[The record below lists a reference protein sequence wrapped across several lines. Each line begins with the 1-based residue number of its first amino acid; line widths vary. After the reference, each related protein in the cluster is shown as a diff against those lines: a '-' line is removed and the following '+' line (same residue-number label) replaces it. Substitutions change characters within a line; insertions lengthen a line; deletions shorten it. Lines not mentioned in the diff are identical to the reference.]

1 MGAEQMEPL
10 LAKAVAGMDAALLQA
25 VEANRRALQQL
36 MQYGAD
42 LRESQVKKALA
53 DIEKMEDTFFSTVR
67 KAVTDGSGPMQ
78 GAWAEVLDKL
88 QIKGSGMGAHAQDTI
103 EQLTTQAQASLRE
116 GRAMGLK
123 AAHALLDSYAALAS
137 GVLIGM
143 SQGLKQEAPG
153 AQEAAA
159 KPRRGK

>member
-1 MGAEQMEPL
+1 
-10 LAKAVAGMDAALLQA
+10 
-25 VEANRRALQQL
+25 
-36 MQYGAD
+36 
-42 LRESQVKKALA
+42 
-53 DIEKMEDTFFSTVR
+53 
-67 KAVTDGSGPMQ
+67 VTDGSGPMQ

-88 QIKGSGMGAHAQDTI
+88 QMKGSGMGAHAQDTI

-143 SQGLKQEAPG
+143 SQGLKQEASG
-153 AQEAAA
+153 TQEAAA

>member
-1 MGAEQMEPL
+1 
-10 LAKAVAGMDAALLQA
+10 
-25 VEANRRALQQL
+25 
-36 MQYGAD
+36 
-42 LRESQVKKALA
+42 
-53 DIEKMEDTFFSTVR
+53 VR

-78 GAWAEVLDKL
+78 GAWSEVLDKL

-143 SQGLKQEAPG
+143 SQGLKQEDAG
-153 AQEAAA
+153 DSEARA